1 MTTNTSIDTTTDTTK
16 QAPDMTLAHD
26 SATLGTMIDNDDTA
40 PVRGRFRRRWSRT
53 PRELGF
59 LLGTLPVVTFGFVV
73 LVTLFTLG
81 ISTVIIVGGV
91 FVLVAALVAARWF
104 GTVELVRLEA
114 AGMPRIVRPL
124 WNIERTPGVMGM
136 LRHYLGSVHHWLYLL
151 HGGLV
156 NFAVGIA
163 SWCIAFTWLVS
174 GLGGLSYGIWERF
187 LPEHG
192 SENLWL
198 NKVVIEF
205 VVPSVRIG
213 NDPDGLQRNETILY
227 TLFGLAMLATLPFVT
242 HGLVRL
248 HDVIARGMLGRFSS
262 DELKRE
268 VAALGASRDA
278 AVSAEDHGLRRLE
291 RDIHDGPQQ
300 RLVRLQFDLASAE
313 RALDSDP
320 AAARALIEEAR
331 RQSHDTLE
339 ELRELS
345 RGFAPPL
352 LQDRGLAAALESL
365 AARSTVP
372 TDIRLSVGEERVAPE
387 IERSAYF
394 IAAELLANVAKHA
407 GATAATV
414 SASIFE
420 SDLGERLLE
429 MTVLDDGH
437 GGATMVSGHG
447 LAGLAERV
455 SGLRGDFSITSP
467 AGGPTTVVIRVP
479 LS

>member
-1 MTTNTSIDTTTDTTK
+1 MTTETTT
-16 QAPDMTLAHD
+16 QAPDMTLAQD
-26 SATLGTMIDNDDTA
+26 SATLGTMIDNDDKT
-40 PVRGRFRRRWSRT
+40 PVRGRFRRRWSRV

-59 LLGTLPVVTFGFVV
+59 LLATLPVVTLAFVV
-73 LVTLFTLG
+73 LVTFFTLG

-91 FVLVAALVAARWF
+91 FVLVAALIAARWF

-124 WNIERTPGVMGM
+124 WHVERTPGVMGL
-136 LRHYLGSVHHWLYLL
+136 LRHYLGSAHHWLYLL

-156 NFAVGIA
+156 NFAVGGA
-163 SWCIAFTWLVS
+163 SWCIALTWLVS
-174 GLGGLSYGIWERF
+174 GLGGVSYGIWTRF
-187 LPEHG
+187 LPEQG
-192 SENLWL
+192 SGNLWL
-198 NKVVIEF
+198 NKVVLEF
-205 VVPSVRIG
+205 VVPGLQIG
-213 NDPDGLQRNETILY
+213 DDRGVLQRNETILY
-227 TLFGLAMLATLPFVT
+227 TLLGLAMLATLPFVT

-248 HDVIARGMLGRFSS
+248 HHVIARGMLGRFSS

-268 VAALGASRDA
+268 VVALGASRDA
-278 AVSAEDHGLRRLE
+278 AVLAEDHGLRRLE

-320 AAARALIEEAR
+320 EVARALIEGAR

-372 TDIRLSVGEERVAPE
+372 TDIRLSLGHERIAPE

-394 IAAELLANVAKHA
+394 IAAELLANVAKHS
-407 GATAATV
+407 GAATATV
-414 SASIFE
+414 SASILE
-420 SDLGERLLE
+420 ADAGERLLE
-429 MTVLDDGH
+429 MAVVDDGH
-437 GGATMVSGHG
+437 GGAEVVSGHG

-455 SGLRGDFSITSP
+455 SGLRGDFSIDSP
-467 AGGPTTVVIRVP
+467 AGGPTRVAVRVP

>member
-1 MTTNTSIDTTTDTTK
+1 MTRL
-16 QAPDMTLAHD
+16 QD
-26 SATLGTMIDNDDTA
+26 SATLDTMIDSDGTTPA
-40 PVRGRFRRRWSRT
+40 HSRFRERWSRV

-59 LLGTLPVVTFGFVV
+59 LLGTLPVVTIAFIV
-73 LVTLFTLG
+73 LVTLFSLG
-81 ISTVIIVGGV
+81 ASTVVVVGGF
-91 FVLVAALVAARWF
+91 FVLVAALIVARWF

-114 AGMPRIVRPL
+114 GGMRPIARPI
-124 WNIERTPGVMGM
+124 WDIERRPGVMGW
-136 LRHYLGSVHHWLYLL
+136 LRHYLGNGHYWLYLL
-151 HGGLV
+151 HGGVV
-156 NFAVGIA
+156 NFAVGVA
-163 SWCIAFTWLVS
+163 TWCVAVTWLVS
-174 GLGGLSYGIWERF
+174 GLGGLSYGIWSRF
-187 LPEHG
+187 LPTHG

-198 NKVVIEF
+198 STIVAEF
-205 VVPSVRIG
+205 VVPAVRIG
-213 NDPDGLQRNETILY
+213 DDPDTLQRNETILY
-227 TLFGLAMLATLPFVT
+227 LILGLAMLAALPFVT

-248 HDVIARGMLGRFSS
+248 HHVIARGMLGRFSS

-278 AVSAEDHGLRRLE
+278 AVSAEDHSLRRLE

-320 AAARALIEEAR
+320 DAARALLEGAR
-331 RQSHDTLE
+331 RQSRDTLE

-372 TDIRLSVGEERVAPE
+372 TGIRLSLGEKPIAPE
-387 IERSAYF
+387 VERSAYF

-407 GATAATV
+407 GATTATV
-414 SASIFE
+414 SVSVRE
-420 SDLGERLLE
+420 SETGERVLE
-429 MTVLDDGH
+429 LTVFDDGV
-437 GGATMVSGHG
+437 GGAGSTAGHG

-455 SGLRGDFSITSP
+455 SGLRGEFSVTSP
-467 AGGPTTVVIRVP
+467 AGGPTMVATRVP

>member
-1 MTTNTSIDTTTDTTK
+1 MTTQI
-16 QAPDMTLAHD
+16 PDMTLPQD
-26 SATLGTMIDNDDTA
+26 SATLDTMTDSAAA
-40 PVRGRFRRRWSRT
+40 PTHGRFRRRWSRV

-59 LLGTLPVVTFGFVV
+59 LLGTLPVVTLAFIV
-73 LVTLFTLG
+73 LVTLFSLG
-81 ISTVIIVGGV
+81 ASTAVLIGGF
-91 FVLVAALVAARWF
+91 FVLAATMVVARWF

-114 AGMPRIVRPL
+114 SGMPRIARPL
-124 WNIERTPGVMGM
+124 WNTERRPGVIGW
-136 LRHYLGSVHHWLYLL
+136 LRHYLGNGHSWLYLL
-151 HGGLV
+151 HGGVV
-156 NFAVGIA
+156 NFAVGVA
-163 SWCIAFTWLVS
+163 TWCVAITWLVT
-174 GLGGLSYGIWERF
+174 GLGGLSYGIWSRF

-205 VVPSVRIG
+205 VVPGVQIG
-213 NDPDGLQRNETILY
+213 PDIGELQRNETILY
-227 TLFGLAMLATLPFVT
+227 TLLGIAMLATLPFVT

-248 HDVIARGMLGRFSS
+248 HQVIARGMLGRFAS
-262 DELKRE
+262 DDLKRE
-268 VAALGASRDA
+268 VVALGASRDA
-278 AVSAEDHGLRRLE
+278 AVSAEDHSLRRLE

-313 RALDSDP
+313 RALDNDP
-320 AAARALIEEAR
+320 AAARALLEGAR

-372 TDIRLSVGEERVAPE
+372 TGIRLSLGDQRIAPE

-394 IAAELLANVAKHA
+394 IVAELLANVAKHA
-407 GATAATV
+407 HAATATV
-414 SASIFE
+414 SASIRE
-420 SDLGERLLE
+420 SDAGDRVLE
-429 MTVLDDGH
+429 LTVFDDGV
-437 GGATMVSGHG
+437 GGAVTADGHG
-447 LAGLAERV
+447 LAGLVERV
-455 SGLRGDFSITSP
+455 SGLRGEFSVTSP
-467 AGGPTTVVIRVP
+467 AGGPTMVATRIP

>member
-1 MTTNTSIDTTTDTTK
+1 MTTDTTTRT
-16 QAPDMTLAHD
+16 PDMTLTQD
-26 SATLGTMIDNDDTA
+26 SATLGTMIDNDDKA
-40 PVRGRFRRRWSRT
+40 PVRGRFRRRWSRV

-59 LLGTLPVVTFGFVV
+59 LLSTLPVVTFAFVV

-124 WNIERTPGVMGM
+124 WDTERTPGVMGM
-136 LRHYLGSVHHWLYLL
+136 LRHYLGSAHHWLYLL

-156 NFAVGIA
+156 NFAVGLA

-192 SENLWL
+192 SGNLWL

-205 VVPSVRIG
+205 VVPSVQVG

-227 TLFGLAMLATLPFVT
+227 TLLGLAMLATLPFVT

-278 AVSAEDHGLRRLE
+278 AVSAEDHSLRRLE

-320 AAARALIEEAR
+320 AAARALLEGAR
-331 RQSHDTLE
+331 KQSRETLE
-339 ELRELS
+339 ELRDLS

-372 TDIRLSVGEERVAPE
+372 TGIRLSVGEERIAPE

-407 GATAATV
+407 GATAATL
-414 SASIFE
+414 SASILE
-420 SDLGERLLE
+420 SDSGERLLGL
-429 MTVLDDGH
+429 TVLDDGH
-437 GGATMVSGHG
+437 GGAMMVSGHG

-455 SGLRGDFSITSP
+455 SGLRGEISITSP
-467 AGGPTTVVIRVP
+467 EGGPTMITTRIP